1 MTESSNPICPL
12 SIHTNL
18 VQFSSMEYTRVQSD
32 DLPNDEDPSSRKR
45 TLLVA
50 VQVRPGRTPVHL
62 SCGHH
67 RVNKGDYVVFMTE
80 QGKTIGEVISPP
92 IPVDLP
98 CGHVPPQIEGPVT
111 IEERERHFS
120 NLQWEQEARE
130 VCQRLIQTLGLPMKL
145 IDVETLFDR
154 GKTTFFYVSEG
165 RVDFREL
172 VRELVKAL
180 RVRVEMRQVS
190 SRCATKHLGGI
201 GACGLPLCCATFLR
215 SFDPVSIKMA
225 KAQNLSLN
233 PAKISGVCGRLLCCL
248 AYEYANYLHPEPVPE
263 PSLPDALPLQ
273 EISPASMAGEDEKE
287 ESEMIPSGDDEEP
300 DATDTPQRKRPRR
313 RRRRPRQVQAKGA
326 TDASMK
332 NKGAWRGRKGG
343 TVPPSKPPSAS

>member
-1 MTESSNPICPL
+1 MTESSNLICPL
-12 SIHTNL
+12 SIRTNL
-18 VQFSSMEYTRVQSD
+18 VQFPSMESTSAHSAA
-32 DLPNDEDPSSRKR
+32 LPNGDESPPREQ

-80 QGKTIGEVISPP
+80 QGKTVGEVISPP
-92 IPVDLP
+92 VPVDLP

-111 IEERERHFS
+111 IEEREHHFS
-120 NLQWEQEARE
+120 NLQWEQEARQ

-145 IDVETLFDR
+145 IDVETIFDR

-190 SRCATKHLGGI
+190 SRHATKYLGGI
-201 GACGLPLCCATFLR
+201 GICGLPLCCATFLHA
-215 SFDPVSIKMA
+215 FEPVSIKMA

-248 AYEYANYLHPEPVPE
+248 AYEYDNYLHPEPVPE
-263 PSLPDALPLQ
+263 PSPPVAPPLQ
-273 EISPASMAGEDEKE
+273 EIHPATVAGEDEAE
-287 ESEMIPSGDDEEP
+287 EREAIPLGGEQEP
-300 DATDTPQRKRPRR
+300 ETTDTPQRKRPRR
-313 RRRRPRQVQAKGA
+313 RRRKPGQERAKRA
-326 TDASMK
+326 MDASGK
-332 NKGAWRGRKGG
+332 NKRGRKGRKG
-343 TVPPSKPPSAS
+343 GPIPPAQPPSAS